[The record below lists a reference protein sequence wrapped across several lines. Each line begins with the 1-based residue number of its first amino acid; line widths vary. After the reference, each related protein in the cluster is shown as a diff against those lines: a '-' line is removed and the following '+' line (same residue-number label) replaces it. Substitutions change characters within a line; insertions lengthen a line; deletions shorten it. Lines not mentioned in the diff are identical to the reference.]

1 MMSFMVR
8 AVVYARAIF
17 PAAPPGSNAVHRG
30 FTQAS
35 SRRCVTRKL
44 SVMGDLAERL
54 RAGDRRALARSITL
68 IESTL
73 PERRAEAAALLDEVL
88 PATGNAVRVGVSG
101 TPGSGKSTFIDE
113 LGTRLT
119 AAGHRVAVLAV
130 DPSSRRSGGSIMGD
144 KTRME
149 RLARDPAAFIRPS
162 PSGGSLGGVARRT
175 REAGLLCEAA
185 GFDVIVT
192 ETVGVGQSETAV
204 ADMVDCFLVIA
215 APGGGDELQ
224 GLKRGIMELADV
236 VVVNK
241 ADGDLAPA
249 ARRAVADYRHAV
261 HLLRP
266 KHPGWSVPVLP
277 ASALDGTGVDEA
289 WAEVERLSA
298 HLRADGALDRLRSAQ
313 AVDWLWVELRERLV
327 DAFRHDEQVAKRLRE
342 VEAQVRDGHLS
353 PTTAAHDLLAAHG
366 VEDREEDEEW

>member
-1 MMSFMVR
+1 M
-8 AVVYARAIF
+8 A
-17 PAAPPGSNAVHRG
+17 
-30 FTQAS
+30 
-35 SRRCVTRKL
+35 RKL
-44 SVMGDLAERL
+44 CVMGEDAERL

-73 PERRAEAAALLDEVL
+73 PERRAEAAALLDAIL
-88 PATGNAVRVGVSG
+88 PATGHAVRVGVSG
-101 TPGSGKSTFIDE
+101 TPGAGKSTFIDE
-113 LGTRLT
+113 LGTHLT

-149 RLARDPAAFIRPS
+149 RLARDPAAYIRPS

-175 REAGLLCEAA
+175 REAALLCEAA
-185 GFDVIVT
+185 GFDVIVI

-224 GLKRGIMELADV
+224 GIKRGIMELADV

-277 ASALDGTGVDEA
+277 ASALEGTGVDEA
-289 WAEVERLSA
+289 WAALERLSA

-313 AVDWLWVELRERLV
+313 AVDWLWAELRERLV
-327 DAFRHDEQVAKRLRE
+327 DAFRQDERVAKRLGE
-342 VEAQVRDGHLS
+342 VEAAVRSGRLS
-353 PTTAAHDLLAAHG
+353 PTTAAHELLAAHG
-366 VEDREEDEEW
+366 VSESESESEGAESGLEGEW

>member
-1 MMSFMVR
+1 
-8 AVVYARAIF
+8 
-17 PAAPPGSNAVHRG
+17 
-30 FTQAS
+30 
-35 SRRCVTRKL
+35 
-44 SVMGDLAERL
+44 MGEDAERL

-149 RLARDPAAFIRPS
+149 RLARDPAAYIRPS

-185 GFDVIVT
+185 GFDVIVI

-224 GLKRGIMELADV
+224 GIKRGIMELADI

-249 ARRAVADYRHAV
+249 ARREVADYHHAV

-266 KHPGWSVPVLP
+266 KHPGWSVPVL
-277 ASALDGTGVDEA
+277 ATSALDGTGVDEA
-289 WAEVERLSA
+289 WGEVERLVG
-298 HLRADGALDRLRSAQ
+298 HLRSDGALDRLRSGQ
-313 AVDWLWVELRERLV
+313 AVDWLWAELRERLV
-327 DAFRHDEQVAKRLRE
+327 DAFRHDERVAKRLRE
-342 VEAQVRDGHLS
+342 VEGEVRAGHVS

-366 VEDREEDEEW
+366 VEDREEDEW